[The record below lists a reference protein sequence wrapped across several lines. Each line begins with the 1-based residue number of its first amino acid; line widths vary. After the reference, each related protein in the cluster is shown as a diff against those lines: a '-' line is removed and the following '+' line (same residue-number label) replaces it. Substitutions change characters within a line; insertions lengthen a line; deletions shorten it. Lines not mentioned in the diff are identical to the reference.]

1 MEVGVFY
8 FPTDYGINIAELAQ
22 ALEDR
27 GFDSLFVPEH
37 THIPLSR
44 STPFPGGGEL
54 PKRYSHTHDP
64 FVALAF
70 AAAATKK
77 LKVGT
82 GICLVPQHD
91 PIVTAKAIAT
101 LDQLSGGRF
110 VFGIGAG
117 WNDDEM
123 ENHGVRYETRF
134 KLMREYVL
142 AMKALWTAGRGVVPR
157 RVREVRSGVVV
168 AQAAAAPASADH
180 SGRRERPYA
189 APRDQLLRR
198 LVPPPARRLRRRPR
212 GRAAASHGGREGTQS
227 LDADDHRVRRGQRRQ
242 GAGGLREGRHP
253 ERAARRSPTTA
264 ATRSCAIST
273 RSRRWPSSE
282 VAA

>member
-1 MEVGVFY
+1 MRIGVFY
-8 FPTDYGINIAELAQ
+8 FPADYGINLAELAR

-44 STPFPGGGEL
+44 QHAVPRRRRAAQALFAYPRSVRGLGLRGGGDQE
-54 PKRYSHTHDP
+54 
-64 FVALAF
+64 AL
-70 AAAATKK
+70 
-77 LKVGT
+77 LGT

-91 PIVTAKAIAT
+91 PIVTAKAIAS

-117 WNDDEM
+117 WNADEM
-123 ENHGVRYETRF
+123 ENHGV
-134 KLMREYVL
+134 
-142 AMKALWTAGRGVVPR
+142 ALRDALQGDARARAGHEGAVDRGRGVVPR

-168 AQAAAAPASADH
+168 AQAPAAPASADH

-198 LVPPPARRLRRRPR
+198 LVPAPARRLRRRPG
-212 GRAAASHGGREGTQS
+212 GRAVASDGDREGTQS
-227 LDADDHRVRRGQRRQ
+227 LDAARPSCSARANDAKVLEGYEK
-242 GAGGLREGRHP
+242 AGIQSALLAVPDEGRDEILRYLDKIAP
-253 ERAARRSPTTA
+253 LAKLG
-264 ATRSCAIST
+264 
-273 RSRRWPSSE
+273 